1 MKNSTHKVLNVIGQG
16 RRMAT
21 VAYLFSVDLVTDA
34 EITPIDTNVERWC
47 GCIDSALTKEHY
59 ITG

>member
-1 MKNSTHKVLNVIGQG
+1 MKKSADGVLNVIGQG
-16 RRMAT
+16 RRMAA

-34 EITPIDTNVERWC
+34 EITPIDANVERWC

-59 ITG
+59 IAG